1 MPLNFFA
8 AVGPSQLVFGNG
20 IVFGTSLEHLL
31 TLLALYDI
39 STPVLPKA
47 STVINLHS
55 CTPGKREYSYIW
67 RTVGHR
73 TKLTRALIN
82 LKHHSPL
89 MLC

>member
-47 STVINLHS
+47 SQLLTYIAVHQ
-55 CTPGKREYSYIW
+55 GKGNTHIFGGLLDTGLS
-67 RTVGHR
+67 
-73 TKLTRALIN
+73 
-82 LKHHSPL
+82 
-89 MLC
+89 